1 MLKGRAVS
9 REDGSFQKLTW
20 SILRRLLPHHGVFF
34 FSSLVFAS
42 VAHSVG
48 DQGAEE
54 AAMGYDTKRR
64 EPFSSVLE
72 AVSREIERLSFQRAS
87 LFGAAFETRLRIES
101 GNVPCS

>member
-20 SILRRLLPHHGVFF
+20 SILRRLLPHDGVFF
-34 FSSLVFAS
+34 FSSLVFA
-42 VAHSVG
+42 SVG